1 MKEIRRKSLVAVLSI
16 IIAMLG
22 VAPAF
27 ADTNS
32 DFESYMYDEWK
43 ETVEDDY
50 LTMRTSLIDYKAQG
64 IKKPEVTLGKIDYDE
79 YKEAVDSAD
88 EALTKLHA
96 FDPEELNETRKND
109 YHILEFYLN
118 TMIGLYSYPQFADM
132 FRPYIGQF
140 TNLTD
145 MFADFPFYEK
155 EDVDDYL
162 TLIGEIP
169 SYIDK
174 MMDFTSENASKG
186 YFLDDISLTDAML
199 ELNDFV
205 ESGERNPLII
215 NFEDNL
221 KKFEGLT
228 EEEKKEYKE
237 KNREL
242 VLKGIIPKVT
252 EVRGFLSKLKG
263 SRKIKGSLAED
274 EDWQEYYR
282 WLVRSSCS
290 TEMSME
296 DIFEYLTKA
305 IKECDAHY
313 LELLEENKDFTE
325 PGTISEPTDLE
336 GLISYLR
343 DHMEGFPEG
352 PDVDYKISYLP
363 DGSNDFAMAYYI
375 PAPVD
380 DINSNIIRVNK
391 SETDDTN
398 TLYFTLAHEGIPGH
412 MYQFTWF
419 QNTEGYVPLRHEL
432 GFSGYEEGWANYV
445 ERIMLERSGLDQV
458 SADSISCDEF
468 LAYTMNAAADIAVNG
483 LGYDQKKLKE
493 WLEDIGLGDQDAKYI
508 YDMSVEMP
516 GAYLPYGFGS
526 AMFWGLRQRTEDAL
540 GSDFDLEEFHKCV
553 LSYGPRPFEM
563 VEKDLKEYVESK
575 GGTLPDDFTFFKAA
589 EGAEASISGSVVPI
603 WIPLAAIA
611 VIILI
616 VIIVASKRKT
626 KNKNNE
632 TEL

>member
-1 MKEIRRKSLVAVLSI
+1 MKEIRRKTLVAVLSI

-169 SYIDK
+169 SYIDQ
-174 MMDFTSENASKG
+174 MMEFTSENASKG

-221 KKFEGLT
+221 DKFEGVS
-228 EEEKKEYKE
+228 EEEKEEYKE

-336 GLISYLR
+336 GLISYLS
-343 DHMEGFPEG
+343 DHLEGFPEG

-363 DGSNDFAMAYYI
+363 NGSNDFAMAYYI

-380 DINSNIIRVNK
+380 AINSNIIRVNK

-398 TLYFTLAHEGIPGH
+398 TLYFTLAHEGMPGH

-483 LGYDQKKLKE
+483 LGYDQNKLKE

-540 GSDFDLEEFHKCV
+540 GSEFDLEEFHKCV

-563 VEKDLKEYVESK
+563 VEEDLKEYVESK
-575 GGTLPDDFTFFKAA
+575 GGTLPDDFTFFKSA
-589 EGAEASISGSVVPI
+589 EGAEANVSGNVVPI
-603 WIPLAAIA
+603 WIPLAAVA

-632 TEL
+632 PEL